1 MNLAELRKKL
11 LAAARAHPPGWDVPY
26 AFEKRVMARLAE
38 KPALDLFAI
47 WNPTLWQAVAPC
59 LAVTLF
65 LGVWTSFAQRNDN
78 SRETLAAD
86 LDNRLYAAV
95 ENQTE
100 TWSTPG
106 NPSAP

>member
-11 LAAARAHPPGWDVPY
+11 LAAARAHPPGGDVPY

-38 KPALDLFAI
+38 KPAIDLFAI
-47 WNPTLWQAVAPC
+47 WNRTLWRAVAPC

-65 LGVWTSFAQRNDN
+65 LGVWTFLAQRNDN

-86 LDNRLYAAV
+86 LENSLYAPLD
-95 ENQTE
+95 NQTE
-100 TWSTPG
+100 TW
-106 NPSAP
+106 